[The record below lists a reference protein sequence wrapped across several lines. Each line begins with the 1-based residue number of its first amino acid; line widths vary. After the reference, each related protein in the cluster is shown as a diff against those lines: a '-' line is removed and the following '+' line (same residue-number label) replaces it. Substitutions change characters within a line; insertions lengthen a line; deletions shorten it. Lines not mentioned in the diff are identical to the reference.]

1 MVPPAFEFA
10 WIDSNTN
17 RFHRS
22 NKPIST
28 ERELE
33 RAIAHR
39 SMYGDAC
46 FRSVYSFTDFRDRSS
61 AIIDCVYID
70 MDKKS
75 SPQEALDD
83 AAKVSQYI
91 GDQCTI
97 YFSGFKGVGMLVHCN
112 PVPLLPSMKSAVLRR
127 WTYDLIDRLNL
138 TTVDHAPIGDINR
151 VHRIIDTRHQKTG
164 LYAIGLHRRELSS
177 LTIDEVKAMAI
188 CKRGLVQAV
197 HPSSEVS
204 QQLLRIEGVL
214 LVERLQRFVDKR
226 MLAQSTFDGIIDG
239 MSQHPESRDVVMEFI
254 QSLDDEYQS
263 IVAKN
268 APRCSS
274 TNRWIAEAENA
285 LRTNGQLTNGRDRGK
300 EHQARVH
307 FVKYVHECGWGF
319 REICNAFV
327 NIVDGSGKRCYD
339 AKMTEDQVRSCIR

>member
-1 MVPPAFEFA
+1 MTSSPFEFA
-10 WIDSNTN
+10 WYSVKTNT
-17 RFHRS
+17 FHRP
-22 NKPIST
+22 KKQITT
-28 ERELE
+28 ESEL
-33 RAIAHR
+33 AKAVSHR
-39 SMYGDAC
+39 SVYGDAC
-46 FRSVYSFTDFRDRSS
+46 YRTVYRFEDFDDKTT
-61 AIIDCVYID
+61 AIVDKIYID
-70 MDKKS
+70 
-75 SPQEALDD
+75 LDD
-83 AAKVSQYI
+83 ENTPQVAMDEGALVSQYI
-91 GDQCTI
+91 GDHVTV
-97 YFSGFKGVGMLVHCN
+97 YYSGKKGIGMLVHCD
-112 PVPLLPSMKSAVLRR
+112 PVPLLPSMKRAVLRR

-177 LTIDEVKAMAI
+177 MTIDEVKAMAT

-197 HPSSEVS
+197 NPSSEVS

-254 QSLDDEYQS
+254 QSLDAEYQH